1 MNFLLELEG
10 LLKNRRETLP
20 EKSYTANLFRD
31 GIDRILKKVG
41 EEAGELIIAAKNPDA
56 QELIHEA
63 ADLLFHVQMALV
75 ARGLSINDVIQELER
90 RHKP

>member
-1 MNFLLELEG
+1 MNFLLELEE

-20 EKSYTANLFRD
+20 DKSYTANLFRD

-41 EEAGELIIAAKNPDA
+41 EEAGELIIAAKNPET
-56 QELIHEA
+56 QELVHEA

-75 ARGLSINDVIQELER
+75 ERGLSIKDVVRELER
-90 RHKP
+90 RHKQ